1 MRTSSRFLIGAA
13 VAVVSISAPAN
24 AVLLNFDLSGSR
36 NASFQLDSNPT
47 PTTAN
52 PGAFG
57 DQIRFVNLPG
67 IFGGV
72 AGTANVSF
80 GTGIIN
86 RLDISGTP
94 LGFTQFSGPE
104 LFTGGAAAPMFSTGT
119 FQLTS
124 IVSGRSTLVIS
135 EAMAAI
141 PEPATW
147 AMMIG
152 GFGMI
157 GHAARRRQIRFA
169 VKSA

>member
-1 MRTSSRFLIGAA
+1 MRQSVCYSIGAA
-13 VAVVSISAPAN
+13 LAACVISAPAN
-24 AVLLNFDLSGSR
+24 AVLLNFDLTGSR

-52 PGAFG
+52 PGPFG
-57 DQIRFVNLPG
+57 DQIQFANLPG
-67 IFGGV
+67 IFAGV
-72 AGTANVSF
+72 AGTGTVSF
-80 GTGIIN
+80 GTGVIN

-104 LFTGGAAAPMFSTGT
+104 LFTGGAAAPMFATGT
-119 FQLTS
+119 FELTS

-135 EAMAAI
+135 EAMAPI

-147 AMMIG
+147 AMLIA

-157 GHAARRRQIRFA
+157 GRAARGRRIRFA
-169 VKSA
+169 IESI